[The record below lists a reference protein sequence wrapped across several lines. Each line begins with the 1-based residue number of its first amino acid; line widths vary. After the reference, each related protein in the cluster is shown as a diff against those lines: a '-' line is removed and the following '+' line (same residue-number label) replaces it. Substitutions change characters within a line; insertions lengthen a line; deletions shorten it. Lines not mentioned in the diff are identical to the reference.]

1 MNKPV
6 KNFVTVVRNVGN
18 YNILNS
24 SDVSVHYSF
33 RFPERLQ
40 AVVKERG
47 IKCSY
52 LITEEKDYIN
62 EDDNALDIAFGL
74 KEAIDSYWINSDKEK
89 IDKLVE
95 FLESIE
101 EEEEKYRNEYELGY
115 AEYQVFFWT
124 SRLEELKEQGGCNE

>member
-6 KNFVTVVRNVGN
+6 KDFVTVVRNVGN

-33 RFPERLQ
+33 RFPERLKE
-40 AVVKERG
+40 VVKEQG
-47 IKCSY
+47 IKSSY
-52 LITEEKDYIN
+52 VITEEKDYIN
-62 EDDNALDIAFGL
+62 DEDTALDIAFGL

-101 EEEEKYRNEYELGY
+101 KEEEQYRKEYEIKH
-115 AEYQVFFWT
+115 AEYQVSFWED
-124 SRLEELKEQGGCNE
+124 RLKELKAND

>member
-1 MNKPV
+1 MNNPV
-6 KNFVTVVRNVGN
+6 KEFVTVVRNVGN

-33 RFPERLQ
+33 RFPERL
-40 AVVKERG
+40 KEVIKEQG
-47 IKCSY
+47 IRSSY
-52 LITEEKDYIN
+52 VITEEKDYIN
-62 EDDNALDIAFGL
+62 EEDTALDIAFGL

-101 EEEEKYRNEYELGY
+101 EEEEQYRKDYEIKH
-115 AEYQVFFWT
+115 AEYQVDFWT
-124 SRLEELKEQGGCNE
+124 NRLKELKAND